1 MSVLFSETKERENRF
16 ITALKIS
23 VPFTCVLI
31 VFGIILFRN
40 GEFKFDDVILFL
52 ILLICYVYYVI
63 YQIYF
68 GFQKTLID
76 PVTHVFVREEIE
88 KILSNDL
95 AKNRQINI
103 VLLRIKNIIDIND
116 RYGYKNGDEIL
127 YEYCKELS
135 NFMAEQGFKDLPI
148 GRFIN
153 GYFVFGVESKATNLS
168 HILRMF
174 EHKISSQTIKNVEI
188 KSEFTMLPSSYDRNL
203 NNIVNALFYKINHL
217 DDEEHGEKAIDVEKV
232 LIDVFSADVMEAI
245 DSENF
250 SFKYQRV
257 ADKNGVKSHIN
268 LIPKLDLR
276 SGEKITKSRI
286 LDILLLNHYDIKY
299 DISMMRQISRI
310 IYFKDIDA
318 KIFIEI
324 MPQTLRNN
332 EFRNEILKLI
342 DNNLIDPK
350 KIVFEFNE
358 KLIYSE
364 IKRFDEILIKFRELG
379 FSFALSQFGGSNA
392 SFEYLK
398 FLNVDFIVYD
408 IEFNKNLNDEKI
420 KNIFIGINEACAK
433 SGVETVMRFIDKE
446 EFQMQ
451 LYKMG
456 IDYIQGFC
464 VEKPNDISNL
474 RRS

>member
-1 MSVLFSETKERENRF
+1 MLFSETKERENRF

-40 GEFKFDDVILFL
+40 GEFKFDDVILFS

-203 NNIVNALFYKINHL
+203 HNIVNALFYKINHL

-245 DSENF
+245 NSENF

-257 ADKNGVKSHIN
+257 ADKNGVKFHIN

-358 KLIYSE
+358 KLIYPE

-408 IEFNKNLNDEKI
+408 IEFNKNLDDEKI

-474 RRS
+474 RRVQ